1 MCLYIQFLPKKVT
14 TQIGTRRNERM
25 VEITQH
31 LLGGEQDEY
40 MGIDFHTKDMR
51 NRAKNLSQV
60 NQMQLKNSIKFYCS
74 MYL

>member
-31 LLGGEQDEY
+31 LLGGEQNEY
-40 MGIDFHTKDMR
+40 MGIDFHPKAMVD
-51 NRAKNLSQV
+51 
-60 NQMQLKNSIKFYCS
+60 I
-74 MYL
+74 